1 MGESIINTIIDKT
14 DLVIMS
20 CESQKQ
26 LKVAARYADQAEKA
40 ILNEFGSDM
49 TAEEA
54 VIYSE
59 FKGSNMQKLAAR
71 KIMIKK

>member
-20 CESQKQ
+20 CKSQKQ
-26 LKVAARYADQAEKA
+26 LKVAAQYADLAENA

-59 FKGSNMQKLAAR
+59 FKGFNMQKLAAK